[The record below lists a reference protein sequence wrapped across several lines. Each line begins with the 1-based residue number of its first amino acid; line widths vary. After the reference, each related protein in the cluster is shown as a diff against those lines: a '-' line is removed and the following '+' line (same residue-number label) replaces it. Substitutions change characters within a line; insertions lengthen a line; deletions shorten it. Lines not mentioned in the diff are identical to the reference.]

1 MALAVLIFS
10 EGFGLEYI
18 SMSVC
23 SVCLGRRE
31 KNVLCV
37 QHGFGLS
44 LIHIVHSKKI
54 AKMQK
59 AGQRE
64 RERFSHT

>member
-1 MALAVLIFS
+1 MP
-10 EGFGLEYI
+10 
-18 SMSVC
+18 
-23 SVCLGRRE
+23 RQKE

-64 RERFSHT
+64 REIFTHLMGFEISFFSILLHAGLTV